1 MIASRGKMGHSLAR
15 SLAHSKSTMGWMHLG
30 GKWVTRLLI
39 HLLALSLACLLA
51 HSHHSLTRLLARSLV
66 CLFAHLLMG
75 KCNCMSQPH
84 ASMDNIMDNII
95 DNIIDSME
103 ENCFL
108 PFILHHRIQGG
119 EKFCTFGIETSD
131 SPIFPPLYQWIHICM
146 NIDDNIDDNF
156 AIYWHGSMEVWKKTA
171 FLLFYQTTGSKVAR
185 NFVHLE

>member
-1 MIASRGKMGHSLAR
+1 MNVSRGKMGHSLA
-15 SLAHSKSTMGWMHLG
+15 HSFARCFS
-30 GKWVTRLLI
+30 
-39 HLLALSLACLLA
+39 CLLT
-51 HSHHSLTRLLARSLV
+51 HTTHSLI

-75 KCNCMSQPH
+75 KCNCMSEPH
-84 ASMDNIMDNII
+84 ASMDNII

-171 FLLFYQTTGSKVAR
+171 FFLLYQTTRSKVAR